1 MLEAVGFVCRGDR
14 RVSKGTRLFQATGSP
29 LIEGESK
36 AERSWAVSFGG
47 ALLIGLAVYSMG
59 VMIVALSSGTD
70 LVDALT
76 VVARRLILT
85 DLLPGVVGA
94 ALGVTVARAWG
105 ARRGWSVGA
114 ATCVAT
120 ILLVE
125 LIVGLLF

>member
-1 MLEAVGFVCRGDR
+1 MPEAVGLVCRGDR

-36 AERSWAVSFGG
+36 AERSWAVSFVG
-47 ALLIGLAVYSMG
+47 AFLIGLAVYAIG
-59 VMIVALSSGTD
+59 VMVIALSSGTD
-70 LVDALT
+70 LLDALIA
-76 VVARRLILT
+76 VAQRLIQIG
-85 DLLPGVVGA
+85 LLSGAVGA

-114 ATCVAT
+114 AVCVVT

-125 LIVGLLF
+125 LVVALFF

>member
-1 MLEAVGFVCRGDR
+1 M
-14 RVSKGTRLFQATGSP
+14 SKGTRLFQATGSP
-29 LIEGESK
+29 LIEGASK

-47 ALLIGLAVYSMG
+47 ALLIGLVIYAAG

-70 LVDALT
+70 LVDALAA
-76 VVARRLILT
+76 VVRRL
-85 DLLPGVVGA
+85 LLIGLPSGAVGA

-114 ATCVAT
+114 AACVVA

-125 LIVGLLF
+125 LIVGLFF